1 VLTTVNLG
9 FGVAAVACDPVH
21 GVVLVSDASHGRIV
35 VLSAED
41 LSQRQVLGGPAAGPG
56 NPLTAAFRMAV
67 DGDRVFVARG
77 ISNSSVTVAAVT
89 SLRRQPDGTYVVE
102 RNHDFPGAFMQPV
115 AVAVDSGRGLVYV
128 SSLGNPGRPPTLS
141 VLNRSLVQR
150 EELVLPRNA
159 HGLAARQGTGLLWAA
174 SQAGALLVDGLG
186 GQILRSHPTGPFPF
200 AVTVNRAGTAY
211 VADLIEHTVTKVE
224 APTEVQLTRFS

>member
-1 VLTTVNLG
+1 
-9 FGVAAVACDPVH
+9 
-21 GVVLVSDASHGRIV
+21 
-35 VLSAED
+35 
-41 LSQRQVLGGPAAGPG
+41 
-56 NPLTAAFRMAV
+56 MAV

-141 VLNRSLVQR
+141 VLNRRLVQR

-159 HGLAARQGTGLLWAA
+159 HGLAARQDTGLLWDGESGRRFARGRA
-174 SQAGALLVDGLG
+174 GRPDPAQPSNGALPVRGDREPGRDGL
-186 GQILRSHPTGPFPF
+186 R
-200 AVTVNRAGTAY
+200 R
-211 VADLIEHTVTKVE
+211 
-224 APTEVQLTRFS
+224 